1 MRPLFSAMLL
11 LPCLAVP
18 ALGQT
23 SPSAVAPSVVAPSV
37 VSPNA
42 VSKTANGPHA
52 RMTWEQRFQMAN
64 VSHDGHLTPDQAKTG
79 YQTIARHFA
88 DIDTGGKG
96 FITQDDI
103 RAWHKQLR
111 TAPRPAPEEKLKP
124 RHAFQRRSSDQPA
137 LKASATEVVPRP
149 TSTVGPDTPTRQAG
163 IASPG

>member
-18 ALGQT
+18 ALGQG
-23 SPSAVAPSVVAPSV
+23 SPSAVPPTTGTQST
-37 VSPNA
+37 NA
-42 VSKTANGPHA
+42 PHA
-52 RMTWEQRFQMAN
+52 RVTWEQRFQMAN
-64 VSHDGHLTPDQAKTG
+64 VSHDGHLTPDQAKAG

-111 TAPRPAPEEKLKP
+111 AAHKPSPEEKLKP
-124 RHAFQRRSSDQPA
+124 RHAFQRRSSDQPT
-137 LKASATEVVPRP
+137 LKASSTEVVPRP